1 MSDISVD
8 DLVVQL
14 QQRVVERRAAGD
26 YPPGLEQQLEAHFT
40 QMLRQL
46 HEKHSATDELR
57 SRIDHVGGVIG
68 SLNVEVGRESTVP
81 GVGAVHGVAGAMI
94 RRHTQH
100 VVGQVG
106 ALGSAMQAA
115 LVEVRAVLEQQRHSD
130 DREVTMLLAA
140 VMDRLAVVDHLAEL
154 VVDFEERLRRL
165 ELKGQR

>member
-1 MSDISVD
+1 MNDISVD
-8 DLVVQL
+8 DLVAQL
-14 QQRVVERRAAGD
+14 QERVVARRAAGD

-46 HEKHSATDELR
+46 HEKHSATEVLGLK
-57 SRIDHVGGVIG
+57 IGHVGAVL
-68 SLNVEVGRESTVP
+68 SRLNVEVGNESSIP
-81 GVGAVHGVAGAMI
+81 GVGAVHGMAGAMI

-106 ALGSAMQAA
+106 SVGNAIQEA

-130 DREVTMLLAA
+130 DREISMMLSA

-154 VVDFEERLRRL
+154 VVDFEDRLRRL
-165 ELKGQR
+165 ERKEPR